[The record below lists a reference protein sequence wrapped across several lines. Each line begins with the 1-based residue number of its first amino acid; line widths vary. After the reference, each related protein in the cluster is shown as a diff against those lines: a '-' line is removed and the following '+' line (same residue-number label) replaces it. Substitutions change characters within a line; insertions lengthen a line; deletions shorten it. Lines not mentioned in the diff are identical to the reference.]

1 MTVVLIQTESYTGV
15 PLLEKRID
23 VGTSKKLEF
32 VVGLFNL
39 L

>member
-1 MTVVLIQTESYTGV
+1 MTVVLIQTEPYNGV

-23 VGTSKKLEF
+23 AGTSKKLEF